1 MIRAPSV
8 FAVSKEALV
17 ICSEHLLSG
26 LGPYIYFT
34 LTMTEKNLVVI
45 GSKLVTL

>member
-17 ICSEHLLSG
+17 NLLR
-26 LGPYIYFT
+26 T
-34 LTMTEKNLVVI
+34 LTDWVRPVHLFYLDNDRKKTWL
-45 GSKLVTL
+45 